1 MGRVAGAPFAGS
13 ESSKGRSS
21 GNTTSMES
29 MGYLGTS
36 RLFELAPRTESAL
49 GIERQLVTNVAS
61 GNPRTDVILETVC
74 ERDEQIIHAA
84 LFDDLG
90 EHFTRF
96 STIVFPQEFA
106 DFFGGDIPGEI

>member
-36 RLFELAPRTESAL
+36 RLFEWLPKRN
-49 GIERQLVTNVAS
+49 QLS
-61 GNPRTDVILETVC
+61 E
-74 ERDEQIIHAA
+74 
-84 LFDDLG
+84 
-90 EHFTRF
+90 
-96 STIVFPQEFA
+96 
-106 DFFGGDIPGEI
+106 